1 MAQMYRVLMLFCVL
15 TAAAAVAQEDV
26 AAAPPSE
33 DAPTLD
39 VPTLENAAPVTGDPL
54 DGGDIVADET
64 EAEDDPVILP
74 AGAHEL
80 GEYLWLKRPV
90 VVFADTENDPRF
102 QQQMDLLTNR
112 LADLAIRDVVV
123 LTDTDPTTLSP
134 LREKL
139 RPRGF
144 MLVLIGKDGSVYLR
158 KPFPWSVREISRS
171 IDKMPLRQQ
180 EIRDRRDR
188 RDDSPRE

>member
-1 MAQMYRVLMLFCVL
+1 MANMYRVLMLFCVL
-15 TAAAAVAQEDV
+15 TATAAVAQEDV

-54 DGGDIVADET
+54 DGGDIVADEV
-64 EAEDDPVILP
+64 EAEEDPVILP

-80 GEYLWLKRPV
+80 SEYLWLKRPV

-102 QQQMDLLTNR
+102 QQQMDLLRER
-112 LADLAIRDVVV
+112 LAELAERDVVV
-123 LTDTDPTTLSP
+123 LTDTDPSTLSP
-134 LREKL
+134 LRENL

-144 MLVLIGKDGSVYLR
+144 MLVLLGKDGSVYLR

-180 EIRDRRDR
+180 EIRDRRER
-188 RDDSPRE
+188 RDDSPRN